1 MKTIDTR
8 YKLWIHLIMKKK
20 VSVTLIIIV
29 AVFLVVP
36 IAFWLLYSGKNSD
49 DVKGAKTGAPGL
61 IVKVISKNG
70 SWDMFK
76 YLCEDEEQCVESLD
90 SGKFLDKTSGGGGEE
105 QSITIR
111 YSSDWQSY
119 KFLKI
124 YVGGGWNSSDRLFN
138 VSVKDNIDGAYIKD
152 FSFGGKTYRAAII
165 PVDNLNSGFF
175 NDAVVFSDIE

>member
-1 MKTIDTR
+1 MKTIDMQ

-70 SWDMFK
+70 S
-76 YLCEDEEQCVESLD
+76 
-90 SGKFLDKTSGGGGEE
+90 
-105 QSITIR
+105 
-111 YSSDWQSY
+111 
-119 KFLKI
+119 
-124 YVGGGWNSSDRLFN
+124 
-138 VSVKDNIDGAYIKD
+138 
-152 FSFGGKTYRAAII
+152 
-165 PVDNLNSGFF
+165 
-175 NDAVVFSDIE
+175 